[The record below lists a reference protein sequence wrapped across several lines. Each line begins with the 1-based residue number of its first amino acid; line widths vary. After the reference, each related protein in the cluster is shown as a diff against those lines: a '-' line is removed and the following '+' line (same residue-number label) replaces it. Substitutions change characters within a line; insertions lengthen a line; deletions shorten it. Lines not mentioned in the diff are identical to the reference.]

1 MEIVH
6 FILCAYGMTQ
16 IIVYGSIF
24 DNIRPDKHSFRGY
37 GELFHCPMCMGFHV
51 GWLLMLLSPFTE
63 LFSFDVTVF
72 NFFLL
77 GGLSSGT
84 SYILTML
91 FGDDGVKHEHK
102 LD

>member
-1 MEIVH
+1 MELIW
-6 FILCAYGMTQ
+6 FMLAAFGLTQ
-16 IIVYGSIF
+16 ILVYGKIF
-24 DNIRPDKHSFRGY
+24 SSLRPKKGKL
-37 GELFHCPMCMGFHV
+37 GELANCAMCVGFHV
-51 GWLLMLLSPFTE
+51 GWILMLLSPFTE

-77 GGLSSGT
+77 GGISSGT